1 MMSNRNPLD
10 YSINRPLSTGYNPI
24 RYIFK
29 DVILYFCL
37 LSILIFGLVMLYS
50 SSGQSIS
57 MVIRQ
62 SIYVFLGLLLMTF
75 ISHLKP
81 DSYKNLL
88 MHSYW
93 VGLFLLLYVLVFPAS
108 GYSTSRWID
117 FGFFSFQPSEIIRLI
132 LPLSIIA
139 YLCRKE
145 STIQLS
151 DWLYTTL
158 AAFLCAYLVFEQP
171 DFGTAIIV
179 FTSGLIPIY
188 LAGLPYKV
196 ILVYLGLAALA
207 APFLWASLL
216 DYQKQ
221 RVLTYF
227 NDNVDPL
234 GDGWNIA
241 QSKTAIG
248 SGGFFGKGY
257 LEGTQSQLNFLPESH
272 SDFIFSVVGEEF
284 GLLGI
289 SILFLIYAIII
300 WRIFKIGFEAQSTFE
315 RLACSSLGFI
325 FLLFILINVSMVIG
339 IIPVVGVPLPLI
351 SQGGTSIVVH
361 LLAFGVILSTKKT
374 YI

>member
-1 MMSNRNPLD
+1 
-10 YSINRPLSTGYNPI
+10 
-24 RYIFK
+24 
-29 DVILYFCL
+29 
-37 LSILIFGLVMLYS
+37 
-50 SSGQSIS
+50 
-57 MVIRQ
+57 
-62 SIYVFLGLLLMTF
+62 
-75 ISHLKP
+75 
-81 DSYKNLL
+81 
-88 MHSYW
+88 
-93 VGLFLLLYVLVFPAS
+93 
-108 GYSTSRWID
+108 
-117 FGFFSFQPSEIIRLI
+117 
-132 LPLSIIA
+132 
-139 YLCRKE
+139 
-145 STIQLS
+145 
-151 DWLYTTL
+151 
-158 AAFLCAYLVFEQP
+158 VFEQP
-171 DFGTAIIV
+171 DLGTSIIV

-188 LAGLPYKV
+188 LAGLPYK
-196 ILVYLGLAALA
+196 ITLVYLGSAALA
-207 APFLWASLL
+207 APFIWANLL

-227 NDNVDPL
+227 DNNVDPL

-289 SILFLIYAIII
+289 LILFFIYTLII
-300 WRIFKIGFEAQSTFE
+300 WRIFKIGFEARSNFE

-361 LLAFGVILSTKKT
+361 LLAFGVILSAKKP
-374 YI
+374 YL

>member
-1 MMSNRNPLD
+1 MSNRNPLD
-10 YSINRPLSTGYNPI
+10 YSINKPLSSGYNPI
-24 RYIFK
+24 KYIFK
-29 DVILYFCL
+29 DIILYVCL
-37 LSILIFGLVMLYS
+37 LSILIFGLAMLYS

-62 SIYVFLGLLLMTF
+62 SVYIFSGLLLMTF
-75 ISHLKP
+75 ISHQKP

-93 VGLFLLLYVLVFPAS
+93 IGLFLLVYVLLFPAS

-117 FGFFSFQPSEIIRLI
+117 LGFFSFQPSEIIRLI
-132 LPLSIIA
+132 LPLSLIA

-145 STIQLS
+145 SPVQLL
-151 DWLYTTL
+151 DWFYTTL
-158 AAFLCAYLVFEQP
+158 AAFICSFLVFKQP
-171 DFGTAIIV
+171 DLGTSIIV
-179 FTSGLIPIY
+179 LTSGLIPIY
-188 LAGLPYKV
+188 LAGLPYK
-196 ILVYLGLAALA
+196 IIITYLGLALVS
-207 APFLWASLL
+207 APFIWANLL

-227 NDNVDPL
+227 DSNVDPL

-257 LEGTQSQLNFLPESH
+257 LEGTQSQLNFIPESH

-289 SILFLIYAIII
+289 GLLFFVYAIII
-300 WRIFKIGFEAQSTFE
+300 WRIFKIGFAAQSNFE

-339 IIPVVGVPLPLI
+339 IIPVVGVPLPLV

-361 LLAFGVILSTKKT
+361 LLAFGVILSAKRPHL
-374 YI
+374 

>member
-1 MMSNRNPLD
+1 MSNRNPLD
-10 YSINRPLSTGYNPI
+10 YSINKPLSSGYNPI
-24 RYIFK
+24 KYIFK
-29 DVILYFCL
+29 DIILYVCL
-37 LSILIFGLVMLYS
+37 LSILIFGLAMLYS

-62 SIYVFLGLLLMTF
+62 SVYIFSGLLLMTF
-75 ISHLKP
+75 ISHQKP

-93 VGLFLLLYVLVFPAS
+93 IGLFLLVYVLLFPAS

-117 FGFFSFQPSEIIRLI
+117 LGFFSFQPSEIIRLI
-132 LPLSIIA
+132 LPLSLIA

-145 STIQLS
+145 SPVQLL
-151 DWLYTTL
+151 DWFYTTL
-158 AAFLCAYLVFEQP
+158 AAFICSFLVFNQP
-171 DFGTAIIV
+171 DLGTSIIV
-179 FTSGLIPIY
+179 LTSGLIPIY
-188 LAGLPYKV
+188 LAGLPYK
-196 ILVYLGLAALA
+196 IIITYLGLALVS
-207 APFLWASLL
+207 APFIWANLL

-227 NDNVDPL
+227 DSNVDPL

-257 LEGTQSQLNFLPESH
+257 LEGTQSQLNFIPESH

-289 SILFLIYAIII
+289 GLLFFVYAIII
-300 WRIFKIGFEAQSTFE
+300 WRIFKIGFAAQSNFE

-339 IIPVVGVPLPLI
+339 IIPVVGVPLPLV

-361 LLAFGVILSTKKT
+361 LLAFGVILSAKRPHL
-374 YI
+374 